1 MRQRRKLRV
10 MVSCSGCVFFDVHQK
25 PVKTSSLKT
34 LQAYYLHC
42 IMQKPILK
50 INWISIFV
58 CLLVFTSK
66 TADQSHEIQGS
77 QCLVKLLESQTNQF
91 FITTTVLPH
100 IDLYYMV
107 IKKQNLDLQKLTV
120 TKLNL
125 NTNDYHPRL
134 ARYVT
139 RSQK

>member
-77 QCLVKLLESQTNQF
+77 QCLVKLRKSNKL
-91 FITTTVLPH
+91 V
-100 IDLYYMV
+100 LYYNNCSATQRLILQV
-107 IKKQNLDLQKLTV
+107 IKKQNLDLLKLTV

-134 ARYVT
+134 VRYVT